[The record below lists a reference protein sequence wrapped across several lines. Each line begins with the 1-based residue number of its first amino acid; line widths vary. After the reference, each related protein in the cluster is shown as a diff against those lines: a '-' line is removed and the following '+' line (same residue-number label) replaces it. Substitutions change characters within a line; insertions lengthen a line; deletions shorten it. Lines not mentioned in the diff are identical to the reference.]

1 MVTALAICLLGT
13 ARKSAAPF
21 LSPVFGDHMVLQRDR
36 PNTFWGWTEP
46 GDEVKILVAG
56 KRFASRAGADG
67 KWLVR
72 FNPPPVGGPYEMVV
86 QGQER
91 LELHDVMVG
100 DVYLCT
106 GQSNMEMGV
115 ANVQD
120 GEKEIAEANH
130 PRIRLYE
137 VPRAIE
143 ATPKPYAEGTW
154 RVCTPEGIRH
164 GVWGGFSAVGYF
176 FGRELERRLNV
187 PIGLVQS
194 CWGGTVAE
202 AWTSREGLVRMP
214 DFRDAFTARESDE
227 QRFESWLR
235 KNDPGSQPGKSLD
248 RIDAADADWRTVGLP
263 AHYSDLGIGD
273 FVGVVWYRMTVEV
286 DHAHAGK
293 SARLV
298 LGSVSDCDRTWVNGQ
313 TVGATFEW
321 SANREYEIPA
331 GMLKEGSNVV
341 AVRCL
346 DTGYWGG
353 LNADPGKQYLEFQGG
368 DRLGLPATWKYR
380 ATMDLR
386 GRAGLP
392 IGLFNAANRPSAL
405 YNGMIAPLFPMA
417 FKGVIWYQGESN
429 TDRAYQYR
437 ALLPNLIA
445 DWRRQARL
453 GDFPFLIVQI
463 ANFLGRAEQPSDNSW
478 AELREAQAMT
488 ADRVPH
494 TGLAVTID
502 IGMWNDI
509 HPVNKQEVGRR
520 LALSALNVV
529 YHDREVVASG
539 PRFAEFKVE
548 KDRMRLRFRY
558 AEGGLKMLE
567 GTSRSFALAGS
578 DRKFYW
584 ATPEVV
590 GSEIVLHCPQVAR
603 PVAARYAWAG
613 NPEAP
618 LYNGAGLPAVPF
630 RTDTWP
636 GVTYP
641 KPPLA
646 D

>member
-1 MVTALAICLLGT
+1 MVAALGIYLLAGLRPP
-13 ARKSAAPF
+13 AMPF
-21 LSPVFGDHMVLQRDR
+21 LSPTFGDHMVLQRDR
-36 PNTFWGWTEP
+36 PNTFWGWSEP
-46 GDEVKILVAG
+46 GEEVKVAVGG
-56 KRFASRAGADG
+56 KTFAGRVGMDG
-67 KWLVR
+67 KWRVR
-72 FNPPPVGGPYEMVV
+72 FNPPPVGGPYEVIV
-86 QGQER
+86 QGRQR
-91 LELHDVMVG
+91 AELHDVMVG

-120 GEKEIAEANH
+120 GEKEIAQANH

-137 VPRAIE
+137 VPRAME
-143 ATPKPYAEGTW
+143 STPKPYAEGTW
-154 RVCTPEGIRH
+154 RVCSPEGIRH

-202 AWTSREGLVRMP
+202 AWTSREGLGKVP
-214 DFRDAFTARESDE
+214 DFRNALTTAGATSYE
-227 QRFESWLR
+227 QQFENWLA
-235 KNDPGSQPGKSLD
+235 KNDPGSQRGKSLEGVQVTD
-248 RIDAADADWRTVGLP
+248 GDWRSTGLP
-263 AHYSDLGIGD
+263 AHYANLGIGD
-273 FVGVVWYRMTVEV
+273 FVGVVWFRTTVSV
-286 DHAHAGK
+286 DRAHVGK
-293 SARLV
+293 PARLV
-298 LGSVSDCDRTWVNGQ
+298 LGSISDCDRTWMNGQ
-313 TVGATFEW
+313 SVGATYEW
-321 SANREYEIPA
+321 SANRSYEIPA
-331 GMLKEGSNVV
+331 GTLKEGPNVI
-341 AVRCL
+341 AIRCL

-353 LNADPGKQYLEFQGG
+353 LNAEKENQYLEFGPS
-368 DRLGLPATWKYR
+368 DRLALPPSWKYK

-392 IGLFNAANRPSAL
+392 IGLFNAANRPTVL
-405 YNGMIAPLFPMA
+405 YNGMIAPVLPMA

-445 DWRRQARL
+445 DWRRQAGQ

-463 ANFLGRAEQPSDNSW
+463 ANFLGRADQPSENSW

-488 ADRVPH
+488 ADRVPN

-509 HPVNKQEVGRR
+509 HPVNKQEVGHR
-520 LALSALNVV
+520 LALSALNKV
-529 YHDREVVASG
+529 YHQREIVGSG
-539 PRFAEFKVE
+539 PRFDGFRVE
-548 KDRMRLRFRY
+548 ADRVRLRFRHTD
-558 AEGGLKMLE
+558 GGINMI
-567 GTSRSFALAGS
+567 GGSSRSFVLAGA

-584 ATPEVV
+584 AKPEIV
-590 GSEIVLHCPQVAR
+590 GNEIVLTCPQVPQ

-630 RTDTWP
+630 RTDQWP
-636 GVTYP
+636 GVTFP
-641 KPPLA
+641 KPVL
-646 D
+646 